1 MGADSTTGLPWMAF
15 ARHPAFR
22 AAVQRNAEQI
32 LALKDGMGPTERWL
46 TADLGRTAILNRTLM
61 GVAREGEM
69 TVNALLET
77 TRRRLTS
84 SDGRVL
90 QVVRRAAAVGWID
103 LAARSSDWKS
113 RPLVVRPPFLEAW
126 RARARIEIDAAS
138 LVWPEIRPALAAIE
152 ADANFRA
159 FLARLHDFDGMS
171 PEVRGPPN
179 PSVRLFLER
188 ECGLLI
194 LYDLIT
200 SQPPEHERL
209 LDSAPVSRLALSR
222 RHRVSR
228 SHVSD
233 LLAAATRAGAL
244 SFPSRNRVAFSE
256 ALSQEA
262 ERHFALTFH
271 VIGSSALAAMAPLT
285 AAPSQIA

>member
-1 MGADSTTGLPWMAF
+1 MGADPTTGLPWMAF

-22 AAVQRNAEQI
+22 AAVRRNAEQI
-32 LALKDGMGPTERWL
+32 LALKDAMGPTERWL
-46 TADLGRTAILNRTLM
+46 TADLGRTAILNRALM
-61 GVAREGEM
+61 GVARDGET

-90 QVVRRAAAVGWID
+90 QIVRRAAEIGWID
-103 LAARSSDWKS
+103 LAARSGDWKT
-113 RPLVVRPPFLEAW
+113 RPLVVRAPFLEAW

-138 LVWPEIRPALAAIE
+138 LVWPDIRPALPAIE

-159 FLARLHDFDGMS
+159 FLARLHDFDGMP
-171 PEVRGPPN
+171 PEARGPPN
-179 PSVRLFLER
+179 PGVRLFLQR

-200 SQPPEHERL
+200 SQPSERGRF

-222 RHRVSR
+222 RHRVAR
-228 SHVSD
+228 SHVSA
-233 LLAAATRAGAL
+233 LLADAARAGSL

-256 ALSQEA
+256 AMSREA

-271 VIGSSALAAMAPLT
+271 VIGSSARAAMALAA
-285 AAPSQIA
+285 AAPS